1 MIKKLTKN
9 QITLLLA
16 AIAVGTFILHL
27 MPVISD
33 FGRYTEKYN
42 AKKYEDSYNKSQYVI
57 PQSKHYISD
66 EMLLS
71 HAGYAY
77 VHGLNPILINSD
89 HPPLGKYIIGWI
101 TVLTGNNRMPS
112 LIFGFLVYLLVSVII
127 YRLTASRNGVLL
139 GIIFLSTDTV
149 FRDQLYYAPILDI
162 IQVSFLLAYILFFL
176 SFLQTSKKIFLLC
189 MGLSAGAMAGIKLF
203 FPVIVLLAV
212 TAIYLAVLNLFGKR
226 KKITSDIISI
236 SGVSVFAGLTYMM
249 SYLMLFLQG
258 GNVRTF
264 LGVQKWIFLFWRNN
278 SIDTASVW
286 GNIVPFVLFNKWKVW
301 WGTEPYISYEHWSVF
316 WPLYFTIGMGI
327 AIIILLMTARNILLD
342 KKHTIS
348 SKLPESFR
356 IFLSMWIVIALMYL
370 LFIPISPRYLM
381 ILYFP
386 IYILIVVKLHQRFPN
401 YV

>member
-1 MIKKLTKN
+1 MKIKK
-9 QITLLLA
+9 IHIRLLLIVL
-16 AIAVGTFILHL
+16 AIVAIMSHV

-33 FGRYTEKYN
+33 FGRYTERFD

-101 TVLTGNNRMPS
+101 TVLSGNNRVSS
-112 LIFGFLVYLLVSVII
+112 LVFGFIIYLIVSVLI
-127 YRLTASRNGVLL
+127 YRLTASWNGVLL
-139 GIIFLSTDTV
+139 GIVFLSTDTV

-162 IQVSFLLAYILFFL
+162 IQVSFLLAYILFF
-176 SFLQTSKKIFLLC
+176 FLFLETSKKIYLLF

-203 FPVIVLLAV
+203 FPVIVLLVVSA
-212 TAIYLAVLNLFGKR
+212 AYLGILNLFGKR
-226 KKITSDIISI
+226 NKITSDIIAL
-236 SGVSVFAGLTYMM
+236 SGVSVLAGLTYMM
-249 SYLMLFLQG
+249 SYLMLFIQG
-258 GNVRTF
+258 GTVRTF
-264 LGVQKWIFLFWRNN
+264 LGVQKWIFLFWKNN
-278 SIDTASVW
+278 SIDTAQVW
-286 GNIVPFVLFNKWKVW
+286 GNIVPFILFNKWKVW

-316 WPLYFTIGMGI
+316 WPMYFIVGMGI
-327 AIIILLMTARNILLD
+327 ALAILFTTA
-342 KKHTIS
+342 KKIVFEKKNTIS
-348 SKLPESFR
+348 SKLPDSFKL
-356 IFLSMWIVIALMYL
+356 FLSMWVVIALMYL

-386 IYILIVVKLHQRFPN
+386 IYILIVLTLHKRFPN

>member
-1 MIKKLTKN
+1 MKIQKKH
-9 QITLLLA
+9 ITIILVA
-16 AIAVGTFILHL
+16 AALVTFIWHII
-27 MPVISD
+27 PVISE
-33 FGRYTEKYN
+33 FERYTEKYD
-42 AKKYEDSYNKSQYVI
+42 AKQYEDSYNKSQYVI

-101 TVLTGNNRMPS
+101 TVLSGNNRVSS
-112 LIFGFLVYLLVSVII
+112 LVFGFLVYLIVSVII

-139 GIIFLSTDTV
+139 GIFFLSTDTV

-176 SFLQTSKKIFLLC
+176 LYLQTSKKLYLLL

-203 FPVIVLLAV
+203 FPVIVLLTV
-212 TAIYLAVLNLFGKR
+212 SAIYLGILNLFGKR
-226 KKITSDIISI
+226 KKLTADAISI
-236 SGVSVFAGLTYMM
+236 SGVSVLAGLTYMM
-249 SYLMLFLQG
+249 SYLMLFIQG
-258 GNVRTF
+258 GTVRTF
-264 LGVQKWIFLFWRNN
+264 LGVQKWIFLFWKNN

-301 WGTEPYISYEHWSVF
+301 WGTEPYISYEHWSIF
-316 WPLYFTIGMGI
+316 WPVYFLAGMGI
-327 AIIILLMTARNILLD
+327 AVTMLVVTAKKIVFE
-342 KKHTIS
+342 KKHAIS
-348 SKLPESFR
+348 SKLPDSFG
-356 IFLSMWIVIALMYL
+356 IFLSMWVVIALMYL

-386 IYILIVVKLHQRFPN
+386 IYILIVFTLHKRFPN

>member
-1 MIKKLTKN
+1 MKIQKKH
-9 QITLLLA
+9 ITIILIFA
-16 AIAVGTFILHL
+16 ALVTFIWHI
-27 MPVISD
+27 MPVISE
-33 FGRYTEKYN
+33 FERYTEKYD

-77 VHGLNPILINSD
+77 VKGLNPILINSD

-101 TVLTGNNRMPS
+101 TVLSGNNRVSS
-112 LIFGFLVYLLVSVII
+112 LVFGFLVYLIVSVII
-127 YRLTASRNGVLL
+127 YRLTVSRNGVLL
-139 GIIFLSTDTV
+139 GILFLSTDTV

-176 SFLQTSKKIFLLC
+176 LYLQTSKKFNLLF

-203 FPVIVLLAV
+203 FPVIVLLV
-212 TAIYLAVLNLFGKR
+212 VSAIYLGILNLFGKT
-226 KKITSDIISI
+226 KKLTADAISI
-236 SGVSVFAGLTYMM
+236 SGVSVLAGLTYMM
-249 SYLMLFLQG
+249 SYLMLFIQG
-258 GNVRTF
+258 GTVRTF
-264 LGVQKWIFLFWRNN
+264 LGVQKWIFLFWKNN

-286 GNIVPFVLFNKWKVW
+286 GNIVPFILFNKWKVW
-301 WGTEPYISYEHWSVF
+301 WGTEPYISYEHWSFF
-316 WPLYFTIGMGI
+316 WPVYFTVGLGI
-327 AIIILLMTARNILLD
+327 AITILLMTAKKIILE
-342 KKHTIS
+342 KHAIS
-348 SKLPESFR
+348 SKLPDSFR
-356 IFLSMWIVIALMYL
+356 IFLSMWVVIALMYL

-386 IYILIVVKLHQRFPN
+386 IYILIVFTLHKRFPN